1 MFGKSKLAAFERYFI
16 ADPKTHTETLNPYYR
31 LVEERPACEKILH
44 EFGLDPAQ
52 SHIVNGHVPVKP
64 RKGESPIKGGGLL
77 FMIDGGISK
86 AYHGP
91 TATR

>member
-1 MFGKSKLAAFERYFI
+1 M
-16 ADPKTHTETLNPYYR
+16 
-31 LVEERPACEKILH
+31 EERPACEKILH

-86 AYHGP
+86 ACLLYTSRP
-91 TATR
+91 TPCFRP